1 MCKGGDDARAKAE
14 AKARVKRHYGLSRDV
29 TDRELEEEMANL
41 RRKAAKGSLD
51 DRQERLAVAL
61 GVL

>member
-1 MCKGGDDARAKAE
+1 MQGRGRCAGEGRGESPSE
-14 AKARVKRHYGLSRDV
+14 AALRLSRDV